1 MKISRISEQTKVM
14 CTRWRAPPAR
24 RANRL
29 PPQPHIQPMNLKGLI
44 KMTNFNYLPSNEK
57 WPELAKNVRPP
68 FPIHY
73 LPEDCA
79 R

>member
-1 MKISRISEQTKVM
+1 
-14 CTRWRAPPAR
+14 
-24 RANRL
+24 
-29 PPQPHIQPMNLKGLI
+29 MNLKGLI

-57 WPELAKNVRPP
+57 WPELARNVRPP

>member
-1 MKISRISEQTKVM
+1 MTKFFY
-14 CTRWRAPPAR
+14 
-24 RANRL
+24 
-29 PPQPHIQPMNLKGLI
+29 K
-44 KMTNFNYLPSNEK
+44 PSNDK
-57 WPELAKNVRPP
+57 WPELATNLRPT